1 MLKDITTKLCIL
13 SEEVMK
19 YGKFMEILKKIN
31 DLSDLSKDNIV
42 EKIKAKLQEEDP
54 DLCQEWEKSKPDN
67 DSGSGINY
75 IFTISCGQNSKKV
88 KLLHLASYW
97 NYANVAKALIENG
110 ADINAEHDNKITPL
124 HIAAHYGHEDVV
136 TILTGKGAI
145 VDAKNGDG
153 WTSLHFAVEKNHK
166 NVVNT
171 LIGKGANV
179 NAENDKGWAPLHLAI
194 TNGHKEIVQGL

>member
-1 MLKDITTKLCIL
+1 MRNAICIL
-13 SEEVMK
+13 SEEVME
-19 YGKFMEILKKIN
+19 YDKFMEILKKIN

-67 DSGSGINY
+67 DSGSSINY
-75 IFTISCGQNSKKV
+75 IFTISRGQNSKEV

-97 NYANVAKALIENG
+97 NCANVAKALIENG

-153 WTSLHFAVEKNHK
+153 WTSLHFAVEKEPQKCSKHSNWK
-166 NVVNT
+166 RS
-171 LIGKGANV
+171 KC
-179 NAENDKGWAPLHLAI
+179 
-194 TNGHKEIVQGL
+194 

>member
-19 YGKFMEILKKIN
+19 YDKFMEILKKIN

-75 IFTISCGQNSKKV
+75 IFTISRGQNSKEV

-97 NYANVAKALIENG
+97 NCANVAKALIENG
-110 ADINAEHDNKITPL
+110 ADINAEHDNKM
-124 HIAAHYGHEDVV
+124 
-136 TILTGKGAI
+136 
-145 VDAKNGDG
+145 
-153 WTSLHFAVEKNHK
+153 
-166 NVVNT
+166 
-171 LIGKGANV
+171 
-179 NAENDKGWAPLHLAI
+179 APLHLAI
-194 TNGHKEIVQGL
+194 TNGHKEIVQVLSKAEGINVDAKNSDGWTPLHLAAAKGHKDVVETLIANKVRGCPETSKFKHIPSLT